1 MKTVFFLGSLHSQM
15 ESFNISEL
23 PFPSLPTQ
31 LKSKKSL
38 FLVCVANSN
47 HKTLKEDFAFLENGL
62 GSVGTASMVR
72 HQLQLP

>member
-1 MKTVFFLGSLHSQM
+1 M
-15 ESFNISEL
+15 ESFSISEL
-23 PFPSLPTQ
+23 PFACFRTQ
-31 LKSKKSL
+31 LKNKKSL

-47 HKTLKEDFAFLENGL
+47 HKTLKEDFVFLENGL